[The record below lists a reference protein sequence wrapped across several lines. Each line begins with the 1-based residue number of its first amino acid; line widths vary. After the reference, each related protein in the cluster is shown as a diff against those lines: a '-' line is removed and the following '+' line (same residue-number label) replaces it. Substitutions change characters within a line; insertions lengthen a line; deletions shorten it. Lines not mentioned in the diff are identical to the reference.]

1 MKKLLAALALL
12 VSINAHAE
20 SWAMPNEGG
29 GEITLSSDACMA
41 DGGKYANKL
50 KKAYS
55 WTNRIYFEGCW
66 GIIDNNVHIV
76 WINPDGTRSRRVY
89 RISDFTKKADL

>member
-1 MKKLLAALALL
+1 MKKILLAIAVFL
-12 VSINAHAE
+12 SFNAHAD

-41 DGGKYANKL
+41 DGGKWSAKL

-66 GIIDNNVHIV
+66 GIVDGNVHVI
-76 WINPDGTRSRRVY
+76 WLLPDGTRPRNVYNINSFSRKV
-89 RISDFTKKADL
+89 

>member
-1 MKKLLAALALL
+1 MKKLLLTFTLL
-12 VSINAHAE
+12 FSLNAYAD

-41 DGGKYANKL
+41 DGGKWSAKL

-66 GIIDNNVHIV
+66 GIVDGNVHVI
-76 WINPDGTRSRRVY
+76 WLLPDGTRPRNVY
-89 RISDFTKKADL
+89 NINSFNRKV